1 MAILSV
7 VVKTSISAN
16 NISHRVSINIV
27 PIKTRDDQKA
37 SRRSE
42 YNGEK
47 SSEKHKGIGYDFGL
61 LDRYTD
67 PKGGF

>member
-7 VVKTSISAN
+7 VVKTRIQAN

-37 SRRSE
+37 SRLSVIP
-42 YNGEK
+42 GC
-47 SSEKHKGIGYDFGL
+47 FGFSDL
-61 LDRYTD
+61 YI
-67 PKGGF
+67 